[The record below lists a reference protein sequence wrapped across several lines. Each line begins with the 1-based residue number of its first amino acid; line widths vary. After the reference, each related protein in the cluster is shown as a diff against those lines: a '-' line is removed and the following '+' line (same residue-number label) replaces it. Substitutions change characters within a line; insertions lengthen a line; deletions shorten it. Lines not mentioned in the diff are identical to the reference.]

1 MISFDGNYNTNNVS
15 ISVSDVNHTK
25 TIDGFLVEK
34 LIKLIVIL
42 IIIYTSS

>member
-1 MISFDGNYNTNNVS
+1 MISFDENDDTNYVS
-15 ISVSDVNHTK
+15 ISVSDVEHTK